1 MKNQYRNSKISS
13 TLSKIP
19 VSKNLFLLLGFLFS
33 LLFIPQFTFAEVFIP
48 SDEYV
53 GYFDSNGIYTVIGNV
68 KNNLDYAIVPTI
80 TISVKDNS
88 EIFSKT
94 IQHVPL
100 ISEAE
105 IPFKIQFPEILGSA
119 HVLMPAELSYEKTKT
134 DAIPIEVIYD
144 CAAACS

>member
-1 MKNQYRNSKISS
+1 M
-13 TLSKIP
+13 
-19 VSKNLFLLLGFLFS
+19 
-33 LLFIPQFTFAEVFIP
+33 LFIPQFTFAEVFIP